1 MTERIEIEGIDFEY
15 EPERLKGWRAFQLLK
30 QSREAKDDYER
41 VENVLAIAC
50 YIVNMGIE
58 EFVDKCGGEDTN
70 IEVIVRIASELIAG
84 AYPKN

>member
-1 MTERIEIEGIDFEY
+1 MTERIEVEGIEFEY

-30 QSREAKDDYER
+30 QSREATDDYER

-50 YIVNMGIE
+50 YIADMSIDD
-58 EFVDKCGGEDTN
+58 FVDKCGGEDTS
-70 IEVIVRIASELIAG
+70 IEFIVKVASGLIAG